1 MINKQSRLY
10 RASAAALLLS
20 GFLMAEQPTTP
31 TNFDEIVQ
39 KYIMDHPEVIM
50 KSLTT
55 YQAKIKQIAADRARQ
70 MVLAERDNLWNDPS
84 SPFIGNSK
92 GVTIVEFFD
101 YRCGYCKKVSPTIAK
116 LLETNPE
123 IRVVFKELPILGPES
138 IIAAKA
144 SLAANKQGAYMKFH
158 DALLATNDPVT
169 MDWIDRTS
177 ASLGLDLA
185 KLKSDMNSPE
195 IDQAIL
201 RNSQLAEKLQVKA
214 TPTFIIGTET
224 IAGAVDSDGLRSFIE
239 AASGTK

>member
-1 MINKQSRLY
+1 
-10 RASAAALLLS
+10 
-20 GFLMAEQPTTP
+20 
-31 TNFDEIVQ
+31 
-39 KYIMDHPEVIM
+39 
-50 KSLTT
+50 
-55 YQAKIKQIAADRARQ
+55 
-70 MVLAERDNLWNDPS
+70 
-84 SPFIGNSK
+84 
-92 GVTIVEFFD
+92 
-101 YRCGYCKKVSPTIAK
+101 
-116 LLETNPE
+116 
-123 IRVVFKELPILGPES
+123 
-138 IIAAKA
+138 
-144 SLAANKQGAYMKFH
+144 
-158 DALLATNDPVT
+158 